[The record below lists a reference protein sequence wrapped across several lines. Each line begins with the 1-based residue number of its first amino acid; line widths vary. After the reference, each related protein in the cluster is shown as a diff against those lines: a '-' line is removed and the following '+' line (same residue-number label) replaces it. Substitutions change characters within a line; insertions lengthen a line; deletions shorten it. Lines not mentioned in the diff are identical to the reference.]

1 MRFIRACTLLLG
13 FFSGAATASPL
24 IDQLVGSAES
34 FLQGAIEE
42 HLASSTRDANYRI
55 EISRLDNRLRLP
67 LCDENALQT
76 TLESPQVPIGR
87 VTVRVSCN
95 SPSSWRLFVPAQV
108 SLRQSVLVT
117 TRPLLRHSILA
128 AGDLALVERDIT
140 TTADSFLTSP
150 DTVIGLRLRRALPA
164 DTALTPQHLEQN
176 QIISRGDKVIIR
188 SSNERVSVRMPGEA
202 LEAGSIGSQI
212 RVRNSRS
219 DRVIHARI
227 TGPGEVRV
235 GP

>member
-34 FLQGAIEE
+34 FLQDAIEE
-42 HLASSTRDANYRI
+42 HLAGSTRDANYRI

-67 LCDENALQT
+67 LCDEDALHA

-128 AGDLALVERDIT
+128 AGDLALAERDIT

-164 DTALTPQHLEQN
+164 DMALTPQHLEQN

-188 SSNERVSVRMPGEA
+188 SSSERVSVRMPGEA